1 MSLQARNDSSHIAA
15 ATIPDAEVL
24 DVAMESPA
32 NTTGL
37 PLELPTT
44 VANPTTSSTTSASD
58 GATVANSTTVVA
70 EDARTAVTRQKVID
84 IIDHQFDLEVLLRHA
99 EGAAIAQEL
108 AKTERMLE
116 DLRHA
121 ILSERQGAPYGNST
135 VSRSAGSQNAPQSQ
149 HYSSRQSSRRTT
161 AYYGRDQR
169 QPEALYAVRADGQF
183 VRLGCPRCDR
193 YDFGSI
199 QGLINHMR
207 LSHKLVFKN
216 TEEGVRYCGIVVPS
230 SEVPPDHPCRTKI
243 VFSSLSAS
251 ESGQGHFDL
260 PKPTIKTYDEE
271 VDLELD
277 DNRGRSSNGGPA
289 SSQQPAP
296 RKNSAASINS
306 SSNAGSESESDTSGV
321 VSGGD
326 SGGLGAGKRRR
337 RSSLAL
343 SIARPQKGK
352 PGSKPNADSDSDGGT
367 DESGSEATPR
377 PTTAGKG
384 PKRMYGSM
392 SQGPAIANG
401 AAAAQTTR
409 FPAMDAS
416 RGSSNLATSYSAQDS
431 RMSSAASSRAA
442 SPAIHPFM
450 SENDISEP
458 STPLASVFSSPQS
471 NILIPPSSMVGANNA
486 AASAMSATTP
496 GVEPLQG
503 SGVVQRQHAQSGP
516 LQHLQPTIIS
526 FGANAVH
533 GGVPAPLDT
542 VGSRFYVKRRMV
554 VGNVSKYLPEDKRDP
569 RLKEFPYKW
578 MIYVDGTPKPEDITA
593 YISKVEFHLHESYK
607 PNHIVTV
614 SEPPFHLSRYAWG
627 ETQIKVRLFFHD
639 ARNKPVEVYH
649 RLALDPTHCGRQV
662 HGRERHVDL
671 ELDRNTTFIPITPF
685 QSRSSKAGSSASN
698 RRPHNNLILNSAAE
712 VAMADGAEEDERE
725 LQDTLS
731 IPNAA
736 KVIQA
741 THQETNG
748 GSTAMQGADGSPVDT
763 VRAASVIE
771 ESSAVSKQQ
780 RMVKET
786 TLSYCKA
793 CGSLWKQHRDARL
806 GQVTSTSLLK
816 KPVLLNEETGERIAN
831 CPHHPTFQAA
841 KDVSEDEQMLLSL
854 LVGRTKNKF
863 ALDMLKGCGIVD
875 QNGRPISSHERML
888 REMQQQQQQLEAVM
902 DLDIGDSELPTT
914 PTSLLPLASS
924 LSIHSMEN
932 TPLQQQQQLQQEQE
946 QEQIQQQARQVEQLT
961 NAFQR
966 MEVYK
971 CRRSEIDWVLSIM
984 DELKLKT
991 LSTLDGGA
999 PAPSPGEPLQ
1009 HQSSTIDADDPEGV
1023 ERVPDSM
1030 AQRAVVGGLLVQAT
1044 KAFLGSMLSKAIKI
1058 HRAET
1063 EAEKGP
1069 EAIMMEL
1076 DELQEPSTLS
1086 STNVDKNGG
1095 GAKVL
1100 DKLLTPHHIYQ
1111 ALQSNPEEL
1120 DFLTSQYEDME
1131 GIGEMMVG
1139 I

>member
-1 MSLQARNDSSHIAA
+1 MSLQARSDSSHN
-15 ATIPDAEVL
+15 ATSTLPDSEAL
-24 DVAMESPA
+24 DVTMEPPE
-32 NTTGL
+32 NTTLVAL
-37 PLELPTT
+37 PLPTT
-44 VANPTTSSTTSASD
+44 TNPVTSTTAFSASD
-58 GATVANSTTVVA
+58 ATVAANLSTAAV
-70 EDARTAVTRQKVID
+70 EDARIAVTRQKVID

-121 ILSERQGAPYGNST
+121 ILSERQGSPYGNST
-135 VSRSAGSQNAPQSQ
+135 MSRSGGSQSAPQNQ

-230 SEVPPDHPCRTKI
+230 SEVPLDHPCRTKI

-251 ESGQGHFDL
+251 DSGQGQLDF
-260 PKPTIKTYDEE
+260 PKPTIKTYDED

-277 DNRGRSSNGGPA
+277 DNRVRGNNGRPS
-289 SSQQPAP
+289 SSQQPSP

-306 SSNAGSESESDTSGV
+306 SSNAGSDSESDTSGV
-321 VSGGD
+321 ISGGD

-352 PGSKPNADSDSDGGT
+352 PVSKPNVDSDSDGGT

-384 PKRMYGSM
+384 PKRMYGSL
-392 SQGPAIANG
+392 SQGPTANG
-401 AAAAQTTR
+401 AAAQTTR
-409 FPAMDAS
+409 FPALDVS
-416 RGSSNLATSYSAQDS
+416 RNSSNLATSYSAQDS
-431 RMSSAASSRAA
+431 RMSSAASSRAT
-442 SPAIHPFM
+442 SPAIHPLM

-458 STPLASVFSSPQS
+458 STPLATVYSAPQS
-471 NILIPPSSMVGANNA
+471 NILIPPSNTVRANDTV
-486 AASAMSATTP
+486 ASAIGTTTP
-496 GVEPLQG
+496 GVGLVQG
-503 SGVVQRQHAQSGP
+503 SGAFDRQQAQSLP
-516 LQHLQPTIIS
+516 PQHLQPTIIS
-526 FGANAVH
+526 FGANAIH

-578 MIYVDGTPKPEDITA
+578 MIYVDGTPKPEDVTA

-685 QSRSSKAGSSASN
+685 QSRSSKGSNSASN

-712 VAMADGAEEDERE
+712 VAMADGAEDDERE

-731 IPNAA
+731 IPSAA
-736 KVIQA
+736 QVTQA
-741 THQETNG
+741 GHQEVNG
-748 GSTAMQGADGSPVDT
+748 ITTVLQSAGGGLVDT
-763 VRAASVIE
+763 VRAASVID
-771 ESSAVSKQQ
+771 ESSAVPKQQ

-793 CGSLWKQHRDARL
+793 CGSLWRQHKDARL
-806 GQVTSTSLLK
+806 GQVMSASLLGG
-816 KPVLLNEETGERIAN
+816 PVLLNEETGERIPS
-831 CPHHPTFQAA
+831 CPHHPAFHAV
-841 KDVSEDEQMLLSL
+841 KDVSEEEQMLLSL

-875 QNGRPISSHERML
+875 HNGRPISSHERMM
-888 REMQQQQQQLEAVM
+888 REMQQQQQQLEAAM

-914 PTSLLPLASS
+914 PTSLLPSAPMYSA
-924 LSIHSMEN
+924 EN
-932 TPLQQQQQLQQEQE
+932 TTLQQQQQLLQDQEQ
-946 QEQIQQQARQVEQLT
+946 QQDQQQARQAQELT

-984 DELKLKT
+984 EELKLKT

-999 PAPSPGEPLQ
+999 PAPPRGEPLQ
-1009 HQSSTIDADDPEGV
+1009 QQSSTTDTDDPEGV

-1044 KAFLGSMLSKAIKI
+1044 KAFLGSVLSKAIKI

-1063 EAEKGP
+1063 ESEKGP

-1076 DELQEPSTLS
+1076 DELQES
-1086 STNVDKNGG
+1086 STVSSTKEDGNGG
-1095 GAKVL
+1095 GTKVS
-1100 DKLLTPHHIYQ
+1100 DKLLAPHHIYQ

-1120 DFLTSQYEDME
+1120 DFLTSQHEDME